1 MAAAKARSPELA
13 GHPLPWASATHMQ
26 LPCAWLHQLSVHSI
40 THTASSS
47 SSSGGSTSSATSWL
61 RECPK
66 HGGPAAAGAWGA
78 AAPLLREL
86 WSGSGLADEVPALT
100 REALVAALGPD
111 WIGLPPA
118 QAPCLLSSA
127 PSCAAAEL
135 ASWAGYYR
143 LRGLPLE
150 SPAALLLDAVLT
162 LHAAVVRVQQQLLLA
177 ARHGEQ
183 ATAHADLPAAA
194 AAMAGGRAGQAAAA
208 ALPQPL
214 VLHLLGPRREL
225 DAWPLLLEL
234 GCLLPPGQRIE
245 LHLVGPEV
253 PPWAHG
259 RGLRVGP
266 PAAPPCGRQGCSCG
280 RQAAAPGSEAVE
292 QQAARVGS
300 AGSEHAGGPAGWQTL
315 FFWRGAWH
323 EVAAEVEAKHG
334 APHAVVA
341 PNAGLAAF
349 MEWIPTG
356 TWLLLQ

>member
-1 MAAAKARSPELA
+1 MRLRACPTAPPNAAWPAPQVPWSDLLYALCTLA
-13 GHPLPWASATHMQ
+13 LQ
-26 LPCAWLHQLSVHSI
+26 
-40 THTASSS
+40 
-47 SSSGGSTSSATSWL
+47 
-61 RECPK
+61 
-66 HGGPAAAGAWGA
+66 
-78 AAPLLREL
+78 
-86 WSGSGLADEVPALT
+86 
-100 REALVAALGPD
+100 
-111 WIGLPPA
+111 
-118 QAPCLLSSA
+118 A

-280 RQAAAPGSEAVE
+280 RQAAAPGSESVE

-341 PNAGLAAF
+341 PNAGKLRAWEMSALFTGRAAGRRTAPARLAAQCRLGV
-349 MEWIPTG
+349 IPERHSTAVSPSIVVPPSLAAAPSPILSLPCPAPPCRPG
-356 TWLLLQ
+356 RFHGMDSDGAAALGGHAAKPLDCSSCRSGGSSSRP